1 MKNPTPTAAAPESS
15 RGGAGRSNEQSLRT
29 SVQNLAVKARQWL
42 VKLDSLPYT
51 RVVMIFVAGFIV
63 GMVWDSYN
71 GAARKAIAGWS
82 PHLSW
87 MAPTASS
94 ERLRTMELA
103 LSTARQSL
111 NKLASEMSRLEAQ
124 GVDTPTPRRRS
135 AN

>member
-1 MKNPTPTAAAPESS
+1 MKNPTPTSAASESS

-29 SVQNLAVKARQWL
+29 SVQNLAARARLWL
-42 VKLDSLPYT
+42 AKLASLPYA
-51 RVVMIFVAGFIV
+51 RVVMIFAAGFIV
-63 GMVWDSYN
+63 GMLWDSYN

-111 NKLASEMSRLEAQ
+111 NKLATEMSRLEAQ
-124 GVDTPTPRRRS
+124 GVDAPRRRS